1 MEPEAASGGLRERK
15 KQQTRESIA
24 TAAMQLFDQRGF
36 DQTTVADIAAAA
48 DVAPRTFFSYY
59 PSKESVVFHDFDEI
73 LNGLR
78 IRLREREAGESAVDA
93 LRGWLVMMIDQLEP
107 DDPMERCR
115 RRLIQENPSLTVHDR
130 TKIGEMEVAIAD
142 AVSVDLGE
150 KADAL
155 RPRLVAAAA
164 GALLLTLETFYDDQD
179 GGFKVDDPELMET
192 LDEALDF
199 LRGGM
204 ETFLSAKRG

>member
-1 MEPEAASGGLRERK
+1 METASGGLRERK

-24 TAAMQLFDQRGF
+24 TAAMKLFDQRGF
-36 DQTTVADIAAAA
+36 DQTTVADIAAEA

-73 LNGLR
+73 LDGLR
-78 IRLREREAGESAVDA
+78 TRLRDREAGESAVDA

-107 DDPMERCR
+107 DDPMQRCR
-115 RRLIQENPSLTVHDR
+115 RRLIQENPSLMVQDR
-130 TKIGEMEVAIAD
+130 AKIGEMEHAIAD

-150 KADAL
+150 EADAL

-164 GALLLTLETFYDDQD
+164 GALLTTLETFYDDQG
-179 GGFKVDDPELMET
+179 GGFKVDDPELMKT

-204 ETFLSAKRG
+204 EAFLSAKRA

>member
-1 MEPEAASGGLRERK
+1 MEAASGGLRERK

-24 TAAMQLFDQRGF
+24 TAAMKLFDQRGF
-36 DQTTVADIAAAA
+36 DQTTVADIAAEA

-73 LNGLR
+73 LDGLR
-78 IRLREREAGESAVDA
+78 TRLRDREAGESAVDA

-107 DDPMERCR
+107 DDPMQRCR
-115 RRLIQENPSLTVHDR
+115 RRLIQENPSLMVQDR
-130 TKIGEMEVAIAD
+130 AKIGEMEHAIAD

-150 KADAL
+150 EADAL

-164 GALLLTLETFYDDQD
+164 GALLTTLETFYDDQG
-179 GGFKVDDPELMET
+179 GGFKVDDPELMKT

-204 ETFLSAKRG
+204 EAFLSAKRA